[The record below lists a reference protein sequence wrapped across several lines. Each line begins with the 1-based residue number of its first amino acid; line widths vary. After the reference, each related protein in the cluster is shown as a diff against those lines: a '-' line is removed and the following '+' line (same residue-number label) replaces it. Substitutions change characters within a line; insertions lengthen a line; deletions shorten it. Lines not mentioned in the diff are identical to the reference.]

1 MGFALLP
8 LAAII
13 FFVGI
18 VAIEQT
24 HSKHVVPSHI
34 VVRTQWGA
42 QSFVAYRN
50 AVSVYMQSNPAFIGE
65 IPATALN
72 AAFSEEFLT
81 IAGNTVSPTISGQGR
96 VITSYAALQPGAIR
110 IVRLL
115 TQNDSSINVMAN
127 GNVASVIQ
135 IGV

>member
-13 FFVGI
+13 FFVSI
-18 VAIEQT
+18 VALQQT
-24 HSKHVVPSHI
+24 HSKHVAPSHI
-34 VVRTQWGA
+34 AVQVQWEA

-50 AVSVYMQSNPAFIGE
+50 AVSFYMQSNPAFIGE

-72 AAFSEEFLT
+72 VAFSGEFLT
-81 IAGNTVSPTISGQGR
+81 IAGNTVSATMSGQGR

-110 IVRLL
+110 TVRLL
-115 TQNDSSINVMAN
+115 TQNDSSINLAVN
-127 GNVASVIQ
+127 GNVVSVIQ